1 MKRTLLII
9 ASAITVFGM
18 SSAFVTLNSGGKAGQ
33 TGSPGEGNCGACH
46 SGGTSLVSGATIT
59 AIPAFTNNTYVP
71 GQTYTMNMIIGAVGF
86 SNFGFACEILNSSN
100 VSTGTMQNAGTNVQ
114 LVTGNGRMNATHT
127 APKSGTGLTT
137 FSFEWVA
144 PSSGAV
150 NIYLAGNCV
159 NNNGGTSGDLP
170 LTASLSLTTPST
182 TGISENVMEISGFGF
197 YPNPAKEQINFN
209 YSLNEAGNVTIDLVS
224 INGQLISQLINEKQ
238 AAGLQKKTVYLP
250 TNLASGVYFIKTSH
264 NNKQVSQKLISIQ

>member
-9 ASAITVFGM
+9 ASALTVFGM

-100 VSTGTMQNAGTNVQ
+100 ASTGTMQNAGTNVQ

-224 INGQLISQLINEKQ
+224 INGQLISHLINEKQ